1 MVFLK
6 FSRFNFKFSHPFSHP
21 LLFFIKLNFT
31 MKIVFELRKEKIAQN
46 GLIPIQLVVRH
57 DGKRI
62 RKNTGLSV
70 LESHWN
76 GHRVKPNLKKEPNN
90 NYEITNNELQLI
102 EEKVNKLFL
111 FLKGNDIPFSVEKF
125 NEIFEKKEEPSDNK
139 FDFFS
144 CFEEYIEKG
153 KLTKTPNTIKGQN
166 TIKNYLEFFCKEN
179 GFSLSFDNI
188 DDAFFEQLRDYS
200 YETKKMKQNYFA
212 KVIKVLKSFL
222 NWATEKGYNTKRAFE
237 KFRATEHD
245 IHIVYLSFDELMKL
259 YEKDFDNDRLSQ
271 VRDFYCMGCF
281 TGLRFSDLSKLH
293 LANISE
299 DHIVLSIQKTKTQ
312 NHAIKLN
319 KYAKAILEKYKG
331 TIYEPLPIISSQKFN
346 EYIKECCELAEIT
359 QPFTIHW
366 FVGNKKKSLTQPK
379 CKFIT
384 SHTARKTFITNSLL
398 LGMEPKAIKMIAN
411 IKKDAVLDKYMKVT
425 EAFTDEQ
432 MNKAWG

>member
-1 MVFLK
+1 M
-6 FSRFNFKFSHPFSHP
+6 
-21 LLFFIKLNFT
+21 IKY
-31 MKIVFELRKEKIAQN
+31 VFELRKDKVTQD
-46 GLIPIQLVVRH
+46 GLMPIRILFRIGSSVI
-57 DGKRI
+57 KR
-62 RKNTGLSV
+62 NTGLNCKP
-70 LESHWN
+70 EDWQN
-76 GHRVKPNLKKEPNN
+76 NRVKANTKKEKYYGYDSINEKLS
-90 NYEITNNELQLI
+90 EIESKIQDISLFFRASKIKPTKELFLEKYDY
-102 EEKVNKLFL
+102 EEKVV
-111 FLKGNDIPFSVEKF
+111 ITTEY
-125 NEIFEKKEEPSDNK
+125 EIFK
-139 FDFFS
+139 

-153 KLTKTPNTIKGQN
+153 KLTKTPNTIKGQI
-166 TIKNYLEFFCKEN
+166 TVKNYLELFCKEKN
-179 GFSLSFDNI
+179 ISLSFDEVNN
-188 DDAFFEQLRDYS
+188 DFFDSLRDYS
-200 YETKKMKQNYFA
+200 YEVKKMKQNYFA

-222 NWATEKGYNTKRAFE
+222 NWAIEKGYNTNREFE
-237 KFRATEHD
+237 KFKAAEHD
-245 IHIVYLSFDELMKL
+245 IDIVFLTFEELMNL
-259 YEKDFDNDRLSQ
+259 YNYQFESDRLSQ
-271 VRDFYCMGCF
+271 ARDFYCMGCF

-398 LGMEPKAIKMIAN
+398 LGMEPKAIKKIAN

-432 MNKAWG
+432 MDKAWG

>member
-1 MVFLK
+1 
-6 FSRFNFKFSHPFSHP
+6 
-21 LLFFIKLNFT
+21 
-31 MKIVFELRKEKIAQN
+31 MKINFELRKEKKNQN
-46 GLIPIQLVVRH
+46 GLIPIQLIVRN

-62 RKNTGLSV
+62 RKNTGFSV
-70 LESHWN
+70 LEHHWT
-76 GHRVKPNLKKEPNN
+76 GHRVKPNLKKETEN
-90 NYEITNNELQLI
+90 NYQLINQELQEI
-102 EEKVNKLFL
+102 EDKVSKLFL
-111 FLKGNDIPFSVEKF
+111 FLKVNDIPFSTEKF
-125 NEIFEKKEEPSDNK
+125 TELFEKTEEITQNA
-139 FDFFS
+139 FDFFQ
-144 CFEEYIEKG
+144 CFTEYIDKG
-153 KLTKTPNTIKGQN
+153 KLIKTPNTIKGQ
-166 TIKNYLEFFCKEN
+166 TTVKNYLEFFCKEN
-179 GFSLSFDNI
+179 GISLSFDKI
-188 DDAFFEQLRDYS
+188 DDDFFESLRDYS
-200 YETKKMKQNYFA
+200 YEIKKMKQNYFA
-212 KVIKVLKSFL
+212 KVIKVLKSYL
-222 NWATEKGYNTKRAFE
+222 NWATEKGYNTNREFE
-237 KFRATEHD
+237 KFRAVEHD
-245 IHIVYLSFDELMKL
+245 IDIVYLTFEELMKL
-259 YEKDFDNDRLSQ
+259 YEKDFESDRLSQ

-346 EYIKECCELAEIT
+346 EYIKDCCELAEIT
-359 QPFTIHW
+359 QPFTTHW

-398 LGMEPKAIKMIAN
+398 LGMEPKAIKKIAN

-432 MNKAWG
+432 MDKAWG